1 MDRAT
6 DNPGAVSLDEVFE
19 QLAARRRRYV
29 LYELQDED
37 HVERPELARRVAA
50 RERGCDVDDVASSDL
65 ERMEISLHHR
75 ELPQLHEAKFL
86 QYDERQGDVSV
97 TQYFDLVEKYLQ
109 LAREDER
116 N

>member
-1 MDRAT
+1 MDRPN
-6 DNPGAVSLDEVFE
+6 DSPSAVSLDEVFE

-37 HVERPELARRVAA
+37 HVERPELARRVVA
-50 RERGCDVDDVASSDL
+50 RELGCDVDDVASEAL
-65 ERMEISLHHR
+65 ERIEISLHHR
-75 ELPQLHEAKFL
+75 ELPQLHEAKLL

-97 TQYFDLVEKYLQ
+97 SQYFDLVEKYLQ